1 MGQIKINLK
10 DLPLEEI
17 IEEGTNFYDIMKIF
31 NINKDKPVTLCK
43 FNNEYR
49 ELLEFPAEDG
59 TIEFISNDD
68 NIARGAYVRTLQFIL
83 VKAVHDVFE
92 QCELDIEHSL
102 SKGLYCEIKGKSQ
115 KLKEEDFKKLE
126 LRMRSIIDEDALIEK
141 LEITRE
147 QAIDIF
153 KQYNMNDKVM
163 LLQSISKENV
173 ELYKLQGRYDYFY
186 GRMAYSTGAV
196 NLFEIRPYNDGFIL
210 RFPTLDN
217 PFEIPTFVE
226 HKKLAK
232 IFHESEAWAD
242 ILGVPHVGALNKVVD
257 DKKIKKIILI
267 NEAFHEKKLVN
278 IADMIYN
285 KKAVKLVLISG
296 PSSAGKTTFTKRLAV
311 QLQVNGLKPVQI
323 SMDDFF
329 VDRIDTPLDEDG
341 KYDFECIDALDIDLF
356 NKTIKSILQGKD
368 TAIPTFNFKEGK
380 KEWLGNTIML
390 PENGLILIEGI
401 HGLNEKMTSTI
412 DKSQKFKI
420 YINCLT
426 QLNIDNHNR
435 IHTTDVRML
444 RRMVRDSL
452 TRGYSAE
459 ATMSMWP
466 SVRRGER
473 KNIYV
478 FEDESDVMFNSNLV
492 YELCVLKKFALK
504 ELNKIEKNSPYY
516 NEAVRLESFLN
527 LFREIDTELV
537 PDNSLLKEFIGG
549 SCFYDY

>member
-1 MGQIKINLK
+1 MGKIKVLLK
-10 DLPLEEI
+10 ELDREEI
-17 IEEGTNFYDIMKIF
+17 IEEGLSFYGIMKKF
-31 NINKDKPVTLCK
+31 NINKDKAVTLCK
-43 FNNEYR
+43 FNNEYH
-49 ELLEFPAEDG
+49 ELLEVPNEDG
-59 TIEFISNDD
+59 RLEFISNDND
-68 NIARGAYVRTLQFIL
+68 IARDAYVRTLQFIL
-83 VKAVHDVFE
+83 VKAVHDVFNN
-92 QCELDIEHSL
+92 CELDIEHSL
-102 SKGLYCEIKGKSQ
+102 SKGIYCEIKGKSD
-115 KLKEEDFKKLE
+115 KLTAKDFENIESK
-126 LRMRSIIDEDALIEK
+126 MRSIINEDALIEK
-141 LEITRE
+141 VEVTRE
-147 QAIDIF
+147 DAIEIF

-163 LLQSISKENV
+163 LLQSMSSDTV

-196 NLFEIRPYNDGFIL
+196 NLFEIKPYNDGFIL

-226 HKKLAK
+226 HRKLAK

-242 ILGVPHVGALNKVVD
+242 ILGVPHVGALNKIVD
-257 DKKIKKIILI
+257 DNYIKKIILI
-267 NEAFHEKKLVN
+267 NEAFHEKKLAN

-285 KKAVKLVLISG
+285 RKSVKLVLISG

-329 VDRIDTPLDEDG
+329 VDRVDTPLDEDG
-341 KYDFECIDALDIDLF
+341 NYDFESIEALDIELF
-356 NKTIKSILQGKD
+356 NTTIKSILEGKE
-368 TAIPTFNFKEGK
+368 TEIPTFNFKKGK
-380 KEWLGNTIML
+380 KEWLGKTIML

-401 HGLNEKMTSTI
+401 HGLNEKMTASI

-459 ATMSMWP
+459 DTMSMWP
-466 SVRRGER
+466 SVRRGEK

-478 FEDESDVMFNSNLV
+478 FEDESDVMFNSTLV
-492 YELCVLKKFALK
+492 YELCILKKYALE
-504 ELNKIEKNSPYY
+504 ELDKIEKNSPYY
-516 NEAVRLESFLN
+516 NEAARLKIFLK
-527 LFREIDTELV
+527 LFREIDTALV